1 MMQNHPASSGSPK
14 NASPGQGGECLNRHQ
29 VLIIEDDRD
38 TAELF
43 SSVLELVG
51 YQCEV
56 ALTARTALA
65 RMAATVPDLILL
77 DMHLGIEIGG
87 EDILYQIRS
96 NPRFDNTRVI
106 VVTAHSSN
114 ADVVSELS
122 DLVLLKPVDVTQLQ
136 TLVERI
142 SSSDTSVQPI
152 PFRDPITRLFNEA
165 FYDTRLELAFERSRR
180 RSDFL
185 YAALVLQIQLSGYDV
200 EELDSVV
207 SSSILKETA
216 ERLRTSLRPMDTIA
230 RFAGWKFA
238 TLHEELKDTQDA
250 QVIIT
255 RILGRLLEPY
265 RVGDDEYSLEVI
277 FGVGVSNPR
286 YKQAGDV
293 LEAAERSL
301 AEALEREIKHTRS

>member
-1 MMQNHPASSGSPK
+1 MD
-14 NASPGQGGECLNRHQ
+14 RHQ
-29 VLIIEDDRD
+29 VLIIDDD
-38 TAELF
+38 KETADLF
-43 SSVLELVG
+43 STVLGMVG

-106 VVTAHSSN
+106 VVTAHSNN
-114 ADVVSELS
+114 ADIVSELS
-122 DLVLLKPVDVTQLQ
+122 DLVLLKPVDVNQLQ
-136 TLVERI
+136 ILAARI
-142 SSSDTSVQPI
+142 ISTETGITPI
-152 PFRDPITRLFNEA
+152 SFRDPITRMFNEA
-165 FYDTRLELAFERSRR
+165 FYDTRLELAFERARR

-185 YAALVLQIQLSGYDV
+185 YVALVLQLQLSGYVIED
-200 EELDSVV
+200 LDSVV
-207 SSSILKETA
+207 SSSILQEA
-216 ERLRTSLRPMDTIA
+216 ADRLRDSLRPMDTIA

-265 RVGDDEYSLEVI
+265 QVGDEEFRMEVF
-277 FGVGVSNPR
+277 FGVGLNNPR
-286 YKQAGDV
+286 YKQAGEV
-293 LEAAERSL
+293 LVAAERSL
-301 AEALEREIKHTRS
+301 AEALEREVKHAGPE

>member
-1 MMQNHPASSGSPK
+1 
-14 NASPGQGGECLNRHQ
+14 LDRRQ
-29 VLIIEDDRD
+29 VLIIEDDKE
-38 TAELF
+38 TAGLF
-43 SSVLELVG
+43 STVLGLIG

-114 ADVVSELS
+114 ADLVSELS
-122 DLVLLKPVDVTQLQ
+122 DLVLLKPVDVSQLQ

-142 SSSDTSVQPI
+142 SSSDPSIQPI

-180 RSDFL
+180 RADFM
-185 YAALVLQIQLSGYDV
+185 YAALVLQLQLRGSELDD
-200 EELDSVV
+200 LDSVV
-207 SSSILKETA
+207 SSSILQEA
-216 ERLRTSLRPMDTIA
+216 ANRLRSSLRPMDTIA

-250 QVIIT
+250 QVILT

-265 RVGDDEYSLEVI
+265 QVGENEYRVEVF
-277 FGVGVSNPR
+277 FGVGLNNPR
-286 YKQAGDV
+286 YKLAGEV
-293 LEAAERSL
+293 LSAAERSL
-301 AEALEREIKHTRS
+301 GEALVREIKHAGTE

>member
-1 MMQNHPASSGSPK
+1 
-14 NASPGQGGECLNRHQ
+14 LNRRR
-29 VLIIEDDRD
+29 VLIIDDDRE
-38 TAELF
+38 TADLF
-43 SSVLELVG
+43 STVLGMVG

-114 ADVVSELS
+114 ANIVSELS
-122 DLVLLKPVDVTQLQ
+122 DLVLLKPVDVNQLQ
-136 TLVERI
+136 TLVARI
-142 SSSDTSVQPI
+142 DSSDSGVQPI
-152 PFRDPITRLFNEA
+152 PFRDPITRMFNEA

-185 YAALVLQIQLSGYDV
+185 YAALVLQLQMTGVDV

-207 SSSILKETA
+207 SSSILQEA
-216 ERLRTSLRPMDTIA
+216 ADRLRSSLRPMDTIA

-265 RVGDDEYSLEVI
+265 SVGEDEYRLEVF
-277 FGVGVSNPR
+277 FGVGLNNPR

-293 LEAAERSL
+293 LAAAERSL
-301 AEALEREIKHTRS
+301 AEALEREVKHAGSE